1 MERETMIL
9 ILRTVLK
16 LNHADDAY
24 AFQRGEISL
33 GALADR
39 VIPSI
44 LDRAEK
50 EGMLPPARIEKSVL
64 PGLSDFSVNKW
75 ESKDGHG

>member
-1 MERETMIL
+1 MIK
-9 ILRTVLK
+9 IMRTVLK

-33 GALADR
+33 GALCDR

-44 LDRAEK
+44 LDRIEK
-50 EGMLPPARIEKSVL
+50 EGMLPPEVDRWIEGVL
-64 PGLSDFSVNKW
+64 CGESKW
-75 ESKDGHG
+75 EDENEEN